1 MLWKSTN
8 LQTRKVKTEHGHKE
22 SNLESCQS
30 VADYAILYA
39 WWQKSVGQIHFKMS
53 FILDKAIYT

>member
-39 WWQKSVGQIHFKMS
+39 WW
-53 FILDKAIYT
+53 